1 MTEKNQDKGS
11 SKGNQGQR
19 QQRKPWHHRKQHH
32 RPEYKKKEKDP
43 EEIPILKYGPANN
56 FTKFKEA
63 ISKTALKDYGQLG
76 KLIKLGKYYEPEE
89 PDSTEYDMV
98 NDPMGI
104 NMANYRE
111 DMKEYRKELMRMRN
125 ERPKL
130 YALILQY
137 LSDESLEEIKRSDK
151 FEAIDEETDP
161 LGLWLLVEE
170 THKVNTIS
178 KVEAMTRLA
187 ARSTYQTMRQG
198 PFESIITYKERF
210 NAALKG
216 YKDQKNPDMDE

>member
-1 MTEKNQDKGS
+1 MTEKNQDKG

-19 QQRKPWHHRKQHH
+19 QQRKPWHNWRQHH
-32 RPEYKKKEKDP
+32 RSDYKKKEKDP

-63 ISKTALKDYGQLG
+63 ISRTALKDYGQLG

-89 PDSTEYDMV
+89 PDSTKYDMV

-104 NMANYRE
+104 NIANYRE
-111 DMKEYRKELMRMRN
+111 DMKEYRKELMRMPN

-151 FEAIDEETDP
+151 FEAIDEATDP
-161 LGLWLLVEE
+161 LGLWLLVKE
-170 THKVNTIS
+170 THKVNTVS

-187 ARSTYQTMRQG
+187 ARTTYQTMRQG
-198 PFESIITYKERF
+198 PFESIITYKEWF
-210 NAALKG
+210 NASVKCITGWML
-216 YKDQKNPDMDE
+216 